1 MRYARL
7 AIAAALAVAILSP
20 ASAFTV
26 EPVPEWNLIFDRHL
40 VTGVALVYDDAAD
53 RCYSSAP
60 MRIYDRFLPASTFKI
75 LHSLIALETGVVSDE
90 THVIPWDRTE
100 RDVAAWNRDMNM
112 QEAIACSAVWFY
124 QELARRIG
132 RERMED
138 WVHRA
143 NYGNGE
149 TGDAIDSFWLDGKL
163 RISALEQLNFMRRL
177 KTGNLRFSIR
187 NMDIVRNI
195 IIRGKNERG
204 LLRGKTGTVV
214 RHPPHMG
221 WDVGYVENT
230 GRTLF
235 FVTVTEHPDPA
246 VIASAREAVTR
257 SILHELDAY

>member
-26 EPVPEWNLIFDRHL
+26 EPVPEWNLIFDRHR

-53 RCYSSAP
+53 RYYSSAP

-124 QELARRIG
+124 QELARRLG

-138 WVHRA
+138 
-143 NYGNGE
+143 
-149 TGDAIDSFWLDGKL
+149 
-163 RISALEQLNFMRRL
+163 
-177 KTGNLRFSIR
+177 
-187 NMDIVRNI
+187 
-195 IIRGKNERG
+195 
-204 LLRGKTGTVV
+204 
-214 RHPPHMG
+214 
-221 WDVGYVENT
+221 
-230 GRTLF
+230 
-235 FVTVTEHPDPA
+235 
-246 VIASAREAVTR
+246 
-257 SILHELDAY
+257 

>member
-1 MRYARL
+1 MRYVRL
-7 AIAAALAVAILSP
+7 AIAAVLAVAILTP

-90 THVIPWDRTE
+90 TQVISWDRTE
-100 RDVAAWNRDMNM
+100 RDVKEWNRDMNM

-177 KTGNLRFSIR
+177 KTGNLRFSKR

-195 IIRGKNERG
+195 VIRGKNERG
-204 LLRGKTGTVV
+204 VLRGKTGTVM
-214 RHPPHMG
+214 RRPPHMG
-221 WDVGYVENT
+221 WDVGYVENK

-257 SILHELDAY
+257 RILHELDAY